1 MRARTYAWL
10 AVPVAA
16 LAYPLGVVAG
26 GLPRFPTRAECV
38 RPPAA
43 GEELEAVFGRFA
55 RQAPA
60 EALLARVRR
69 VGFSQSSLQDDG
81 CGLLEVR
88 VGGIPTVSTGR
99 SLIAEAHTVGLRPT
113 LQAASPP

>member
-16 LAYPLGVVAG
+16 LAYPLGVIGG

-38 RPPAA
+38 RPPVA
-43 GEELEAVFGRFA
+43 GEELEAVFGRFS

-60 EALLARVRR
+60 EALLARVRK

-81 CGLLEVR
+81 CGLLEVS
-88 VGGIPTVSTGR
+88 VGGISTVSTGR
-99 SLIAEAHTVGLRPT
+99 SLIAEAQTVGLRPT